1 MVGPVTEHQHS
12 DGSCFSKWVNYPD
25 LAGKVAVVTGGSR
38 GIGAATAVA
47 LAANGVSVAVVGRDE
62 RALTAVATSIETQGG
77 RAVWIAA
84 GCTVADE
91 VGRLVSTV
99 TEQIG
104 PVDIVAAFAGVNGMP
119 VPTDQESAEHW
130 TQVLDSDLTSTF
142 LTVQGFLTQM
152 AERRHGVIVTMSRL
166 PPLGRLAA

>member
-62 RALTAVATSIETQGG
+62 RALTAVAWGSPG
-77 RAVWIAA
+77 RPDTDLCCFLVMQ
-84 GCTVADE
+84 
-91 VGRLVSTV
+91 RL
-99 TEQIG
+99 
-104 PVDIVAAFAGVNGMP
+104 F
-119 VPTDQESAEHW
+119 
-130 TQVLDSDLTSTF
+130 VLS
-142 LTVQGFLTQM
+142 G
-152 AERRHGVIVTMSRL
+152 
-166 PPLGRLAA
+166 